1 MANSKGSMTLDE
13 HYAQLKAEGRYEAVM
28 ERKRQ
33 QEEVR
38 QRQAIVWQQA
48 EAPLVNDLNRT
59 GGVHVASVWDLV
71 NTEGSYPEA
80 IPILLDHLRRSYPER
95 VREGIA
101 RALAVPDARKG
112 WPILL
117 QAFSEEQDSTTLGV
131 KWALALAL
139 GASGTDAELDDVLPL
154 LGDTSLGRNRVPLLS
169 ILRRSRDPRSRA
181 TLQQLADDEAIGGE
195 ARKILAKVEKAA
207 SKRITSK
214 RVN

>member
-1 MANSKGSMTLDE
+1 MVKLKGPMTLDE

-28 ERKRQ
+28 ELKRQ
-33 QEEVR
+33 QEEAR
-38 QRQAIVWQQA
+38 QKQAQVWRQAEIPIVD
-48 EAPLVNDLNRT
+48 DLNRT

-71 NTEGSYPEA
+71 NTEGKYPGA
-80 IPILLDHLRRSYPER
+80 VPILLDHLRRAYPER

-101 RALAVPDARKG
+101 RALAVPEARKG

-117 QAFSEEQDSTTLGV
+117 EAFREERDNTTLGV

-139 GASGTDAELDDVLPL
+139 GAAGTDAELDDVLPL
-154 LGDTSLGRNRVPLLS
+154 LGDASLGRNRVPLLW

-181 TLQQLADDEAIGGE
+181 ALQQLVDDEAIGEE
-195 ARKILAKVEKAA
+195 AKKTLAKVEKAA
-207 SKRITSK
+207 SKRIASK